1 MHNHAPADYHCPICL
16 AIQGVENEHTWIKQ
30 TDIFHRD
37 ELVFGFISSKSLKGN
52 EGHPIIVPLEH
63 FENFYDLPAEY
74 GHRIFEVGQ
83 KVAVALKEI
92 RKCDGVTILQNNEPA
107 GDQHAFHYH
116 FHVFPRYSGDTF
128 REQLGKPRVSD
139 PSERVEH
146 AAALRKYFAV

>member
-1 MHNHAPADYHCPICL
+1 MYNHAPADYQCPICL
-16 AIQGVENEHTWIKQ
+16 AIQGIENEHTWIKQ
-30 TDIFHRD
+30 TDIFYHD
-37 ELVFGFISSKSLKGN
+37 ELVIGFISSRSLKGN

-63 FENFYDLPAEY
+63 FENFYDLPAKY

-92 RKCDGVTILQNNEPA
+92 RHCDGVTVLQNNEPA

-116 FHVFPRYSGDTF
+116 FHVFPRYTGDTF
-128 REQLGKPRVSD
+128 REQLGQPRVSD

-146 AAALRKYFAV
+146 AADLREYFQR